1 MTSMRV
7 TIGDKL
13 SPGIY
18 FWEDLLF
25 WPNMSISSLD
35 MCTSYPLCDI
45 KFSPGKWGGQ
55 CVFAVFHLFCPHFFF
70 FFFFKVE
77 LEITILTGGFPKCSL
92 LQVIVFKVQSCLPY
106 PFPNIPLSLSS
117 FHQFIPTLLK
127 SIFSIIFTKSSYM
140 TNFSTFEANPVVSFS
155 IFHHVEIILFIYICN
170 FHDI

>member
-1 MTSMRV
+1 MSYLHVGDILVSPGLGGWISWYQTKQNFQSDPVLMTSMRV

-77 LEITILTGGFPKCSL
+77 LEITILTGGIPKCSL

-117 FHQFIPTLLK
+117 FH
-127 SIFSIIFTKSSYM
+127 
-140 TNFSTFEANPVVSFS
+140 
-155 IFHHVEIILFIYICN
+155 
-170 FHDI
+170 